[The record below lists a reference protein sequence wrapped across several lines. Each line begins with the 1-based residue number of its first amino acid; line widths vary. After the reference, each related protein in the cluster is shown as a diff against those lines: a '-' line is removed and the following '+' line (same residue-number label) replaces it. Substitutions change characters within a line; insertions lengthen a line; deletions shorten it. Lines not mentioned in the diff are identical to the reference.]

1 MKHSKNIINM
11 EPPGILFDGT
21 NFGDKA
27 LNPDWKMFVWDFSG
41 ENDLFC
47 EVEFN
52 PDKKGFFSIGK

>member
-1 MKHSKNIINM
+1 M